1 MYIHLNF
8 VNTKIEVK
16 DMKEKMKRFFIEKK
30 ELLIFIGVVV
40 FVFAA
45 VIGIA
50 SIALRS
56 TEGKVDTPPVVDEPD
71 DPTINDEP
79 TNPTPVVAD
88 KFALPLTGDYK
99 LVRTFFDSNL
109 SDEELVSAVINNG
122 SEFIES
128 SGTSYAKADN
138 SVFDVLAIYDGK
150 VVSVTEDELAGA
162 TVEIQH
168 SNDVVSI
175 YTSLS
180 DVKVKA
186 GDNIE
191 QGAVIAKASTS
202 INDTEAGVHV
212 HLEVKVKDKYL
223 NPTTIFGKEIEDV
236 VETK

>member
-1 MYIHLNF
+1 
-8 VNTKIEVK
+8 
-16 DMKEKMKRFFIEKK
+16 MKEKMKRFFIEKK

-50 SIALRS
+50 SLALNS
-56 TEGKVDTPPVVDEPD
+56 TEGEKPNPPVDDPTDDPTNSDEPD
-71 DPTINDEP
+71 D
-79 TNPTPVVAD
+79 PTPVVAD

-99 LVRTFFDSNL
+99 LVRTYFDSSL
-109 SDEELVSAVINNG
+109 SDEELVSAVINTG

-128 SGTSYAKADN
+128 SGISYAKEDN
-138 SVFDVLAIYDGK
+138 SAFDVLAIYDGK
-150 VVSVTEDELAGA
+150 VLSVTEDELAGA

-168 SNDVVSI
+168 SNDVISI
-175 YTSLS
+175 YTSLT

-186 GDNIE
+186 GDSVE

-212 HLEVKVKDKYL
+212 HLDVKVNDKYM
-223 NPTTIFGKEIEDV
+223 NPTTIFGKEIDELT
-236 VETK
+236 ETK